1 VAFTSDVFYLMMIIY
16 ILISAGT
23 IFDRVMRVERAA
35 SATCEG
41 ACRGG
46 CDGLP

>member
-1 VAFTSDVFYLMMIIY
+1 MSIYIFY

-23 IFDRVMRVERAA
+23 IFDCVMCVERAA

-41 ACRGG
+41 ACGGG
-46 CDGLP
+46 CDGLPRH